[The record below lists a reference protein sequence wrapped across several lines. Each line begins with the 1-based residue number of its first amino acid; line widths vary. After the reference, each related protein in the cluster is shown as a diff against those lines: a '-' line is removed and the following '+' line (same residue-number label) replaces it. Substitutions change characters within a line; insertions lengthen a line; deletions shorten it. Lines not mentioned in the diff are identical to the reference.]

1 MADCRLTS
9 ENISVTIP
17 VTDCHTIPLHLHTY
31 SPLNNDRFPQPMCTV
46 HWDFRTHNKIGQ
58 LTNHGQH
65 SECSQL
71 QL

>member
-31 SPLNNDRFPQPMCTV
+31 SPLNNDRFPQPRRTV
-46 HWDFRTHNKIGQ
+46 HWNF
-58 LTNHGQH
+58 
-65 SECSQL
+65 
-71 QL
+71 